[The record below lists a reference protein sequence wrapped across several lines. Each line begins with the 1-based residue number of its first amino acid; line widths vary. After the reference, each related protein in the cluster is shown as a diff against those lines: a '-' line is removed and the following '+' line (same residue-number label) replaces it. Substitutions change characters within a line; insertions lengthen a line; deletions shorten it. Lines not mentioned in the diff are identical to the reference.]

1 MNMVKKRRSAA
12 LADRDRAQGAD
23 AQVPHQALRLQ
34 NARSAV
40 REARPVRARQDGERG
55 GGDGEKEKR
64 LLSYH
69 LRLNVEK
76 QASFGGLLFKDK
88 KSLFW
93 SQVDTGATEN

>member
-34 NARSAV
+34 NARRAV
-40 REARPVRARQDGERG
+40 RAVRPVRARQDGERG

-69 LRLNVEK
+69 LRLNVK
-76 QASFGGLLFKDK
+76 AGLQTRPAF
-88 KSLFW
+88 
-93 SQVDTGATEN
+93 